1 MTRKQIILGAHF
13 PGVNNMTVWSDPR
26 AGSQI
31 DFESFKRFTQAAE
44 RGKLDFVFLAE
55 GLRLREQRGRLHD
68 LDVVGRPNTLV
79 VLAALAAVTS
89 RIGLAGT
96 LNATYNEPYNLARQ
110 LATLDHLSAGRSA
123 WNVVTSPGA
132 FTGEN
137 FRRGGYLPFDQ
148 RYERAQEFVSLAR
161 QLWNGGRHDVDYQG
175 AQFDLRGRY
184 DVPAPPQ
191 GHPVIFQ
198 AGDSSAGREFA
209 ASSADAIFTRH
220 GALEEG
226 QAFYADV
233 KRRLQRY
240 GRAPAELKILP
251 GVGVVLGDTAEEAAL
266 RYAEVRRQQVSPR
279 TAIVLLEQVWNRD
292 LSSYDPEGPLPDSD
306 PDLEGS
312 VVAKGRTRQHDDN
325 VATARRWREI
335 AQREGLGIRDLI
347 IRVTGRQQFV
357 GTPAQVA
364 DDINRY
370 VQADA
375 ADGFIIA
382 PHLIPSGIEAF
393 VDRVVP
399 LLQEKGVFR
408 RDYTGLTLREHLGL
422 PPAQRHLAAPA
433 EAVAS

>member
-31 DFESFKRFTQAAE
+31 EFDSFKRFAQAAE
-44 RGKLDFVFLAE
+44 RGKLDFLFLAE

-68 LDVVGRPNTLV
+68 LDVIGRPNTLV
-79 VLAALAAVTS
+79 ILAALAAVTS

-96 LNATYNEPYNLARQ
+96 LNATFNEPYNLARQ
-110 LATLDHLSAGRSA
+110 LATLDHVSAGRSA

-137 FRRGGYLPFDQ
+137 FRRGGYLPFEQ
-148 RYERAQEFVSLAR
+148 RYDRAREFVLLAR
-161 QLWNGGRHDVDYQG
+161 KLWDAGRHDFDYQG
-175 AQFDLRGRY
+175 PQFNVRGRY
-184 DVPAPPQ
+184 DVPTPPQ

-198 AGDSSAGREFA
+198 AGDSGAGREFA
-209 ASSADAIFTRH
+209 ADTADAIFTRH
-220 GALEEG
+220 GALAEG

-233 KRRLQRY
+233 KGRLARY
-240 GRAPAELKILP
+240 GRAPGELKILP
-251 GVGVVLGDTAEEAAL
+251 GVGVVLGDTAEEAAW
-266 RYAEVRRQQVSPR
+266 RHAEVRRQQVSPQ

-292 LSSYDPEGPLPDSD
+292 LSAYDPEGPLPDIE
-306 PDLEGS
+306 PDLQGS
-312 VVAKGRTRQHDDN
+312 IVARGRTRQHDDN
-325 VATARRWREI
+325 AATARRWREL
-335 AQREGLGIRDLI
+335 AQREGLSIRDLI

-364 DDINRY
+364 DDIDRY

-375 ADGFIIA
+375 CDGFIIA
-382 PHLIPSGIEAF
+382 PHLIPAGIEEF

-408 RDYTGLTLREHLGL
+408 REYQGQTLRDHLGL
-422 PPAQRHLAAPA
+422 PPVRRHVVPQG
-433 EAVAS
+433 EAMAY

>member
-31 DFESFKRFTQAAE
+31 DFASFKRFTQAAE
-44 RGKLDFVFLAE
+44 RGKLDFIFLAE

-68 LDVVGRPNTLV
+68 LDVVGRPNTLA

-96 LNATYNEPYNLARQ
+96 LNATFNEPYNLARQ
-110 LATLDHLSAGRSA
+110 LATLDHLSAGRAA

-137 FRRGGYLPFDQ
+137 FRRGAYLPFDQ
-148 RYERAQEFVSLAR
+148 RYERAREFVSLAR
-161 QLWNGGRHDVDYQG
+161 RLWDGGRHDIDYQG
-175 AQFDLRGRY
+175 VHFDIRGRY
-184 DVPAPPQ
+184 DVPSPPQ

-198 AGDSSAGREFA
+198 AGDSDAGREFA
-209 ASSADAIFTRH
+209 AGSADAIFTRH
-220 GALEEG
+220 GALAEG
-226 QAFYADV
+226 QAFHADV
-233 KRRLQRY
+233 KRRLARY
-240 GRAPAELKILP
+240 GRAPGALKILP
-251 GVGVVLGDTAEEAAL
+251 GVGVVLGDTAEEATW
-266 RYAEVRRQQVSPR
+266 RYAEVRRQQVSPQ

-292 LSSYDPEGPLPDSD
+292 LSAYDPEGPLPDVE
-306 PDLEGS
+306 PDLEGGT
-312 VVAKGRTRQHDDN
+312 VAKGRTRQHDDN
-325 VATARRWREI
+325 LATARRWREL
-335 AQREGLGIRDLI
+335 ARREGLGIRDLI

-364 DDINRY
+364 DEIDRY

-382 PHLIPSGIEAF
+382 PHLIPSGIEEF

-399 LLQEKGVFR
+399 LLREKGVFR
-408 RDYTGLTLREHLGL
+408 HDYAGQTLREHLGL
-422 PPAQRHLAAPA
+422 PPAQRLSESRA
-433 EAVAS
+433 EALAH